1 MKKKILLTGLAVF
14 FSGFLLF
21 VHSENLI
28 YAGSYN
34 MKGLMTQLAQITIQS
49 NSVKTSTKTFNH
61 FAITAATFSKW
72 DSFFKMRDL
81 YESYVDPVTM
91 KPSLYKRNISEGN
104 YTKTE
109 KYIFNSSGTIQS
121 SVSVKGRRP
130 VSQTFRV
137 GAATTDVVTMFF
149 KLRKIN
155 FERYSSG
162 QMIPFVV
169 VFDQKE
175 YPVSIKYMGKEV
187 VKNAGN
193 LGTKTCYKLSISAKT
208 NALRGSDKNL
218 IWLTADASRIP
229 VLVRFSI
236 PVGVGQITLSS
247 AH

>member
-1 MKKKILLTGLAVF
+1 MKNKTLVAGLVVF
-14 FSGFLLF
+14 LSGLIFS

-49 NSVKTSTKTFNH
+49 NSVKTSTKTFTH

-109 KYIFNSSGTIQS
+109 KYIFNNSGIIQS
-121 SVSVKGRRP
+121 TVSVKNRRP
-130 VSQTFRV
+130 VGRAFRV
-137 GAATTDVVTMFF
+137 GGATTDVVTMFF
-149 KLRKIN
+149 KLRKID
-155 FERYSSG
+155 FERCSVG
-162 QMIPFVV
+162 QIIPFVV

-175 YPVSIKYMGKEV
+175 YPVSVKYMGKEV

-229 VLVRFSI
+229 ALVRFSI

>member
-1 MKKKILLTGLAVF
+1 
-14 FSGFLLF
+14 
-21 VHSENLI
+21 
-28 YAGSYN
+28 
-34 MKGLMTQLAQITIQS
+34 
-49 NSVKTSTKTFNH
+49 
-61 FAITAATFSKW
+61 
-72 DSFFKMRDL
+72 
-81 YESYVDPVTM
+81 
-91 KPSLYKRNISEGN
+91 
-104 YTKTE
+104 
-109 KYIFNSSGTIQS
+109 
-121 SVSVKGRRP
+121 
-130 VSQTFRV
+130 
-137 GAATTDVVTMFF
+137 MFF